1 MEQPKNTRSRRRR
14 RKKSPIRRFL
24 RFILI
29 LTLLFFLSAA
39 GYGGYLALKV
49 NDAANDSYKA
59 LGREKSDKRLDEVKM
74 GEDPVSILLIGVESY
89 KGSPGHSDAM
99 ILLTINPST
108 NETAMVS
115 IPRDTRTYLPIV
127 DRKDKLSHSYAYGK
141 KGEKELATIESVE
154 ELLDIPIDYYVK
166 SNFNGFKEVVDELG
180 GITVDVPFDFREK
193 GIVDER
199 VKTFEFRKGEMELNG
214 SEALAF
220 VQMRK
225 KDPRGDF
232 GRQERQQQAI
242 KAIAD
247 KAISVS
253 SIGKADNIIETLG
266 DNAQTDIT
274 IKEMFGIRN
283 FYKNLANKDINRLT
297 LEGEDQTINGV
308 YYFVPFERS
317 IDEVSSKLKKI
328 LEIDQDDS
336 STNES
341 SDNIYE

>member
-1 MEQPKNTRSRRRR
+1 MNQMKNTRVRRRK
-14 RKKSPIRRFL
+14 RKKSPFRKFL
-24 RFILI
+24 RFLFVV
-29 LTLLFFLSAA
+29 TLLFVLSAA
-39 GYGGYLALKV
+39 GYGGYLAFKV
-49 NDAANDSYKA
+49 NDAANESFKA

-74 GEDPVSILLIGVESY
+74 GEDPVNILMIGVESY
-89 KGSPGHSDAM
+89 KESPGHSDAM
-99 ILLTINPST
+99 ILLSINPKT
-108 NETAMVS
+108 KETAMVS

-141 KGEKELATIESVE
+141 KGEKELATIEAVE
-154 ELLDIPIDYYVK
+154 GLLDVPIDYYVK
-166 SNFNGFKEVVDELG
+166 TNFNGFKEVVDELG

-193 GIVDER
+193 GIVDDK
-199 VKTFEFRKGEMELNG
+199 VKTFQFRQGEMDLNG
-214 SEALAF
+214 PEALAY

-247 KAISVS
+247 KAMSIS

-283 FYKNLANKDINRLT
+283 FYKELANKDIKRLS

-308 YYFVPFERS
+308 YYYVPFDRS
-317 IDEVSSKLKKI
+317 IIEVSNELKRI
-328 LEIDQDDS
+328 LEIDQQD
-336 STNES
+336 TNNES
-341 SDNIYE
+341 EY